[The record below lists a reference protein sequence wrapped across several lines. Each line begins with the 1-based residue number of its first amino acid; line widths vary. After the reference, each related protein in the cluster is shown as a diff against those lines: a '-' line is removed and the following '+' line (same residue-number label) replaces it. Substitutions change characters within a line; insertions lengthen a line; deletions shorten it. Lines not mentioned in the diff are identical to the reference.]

1 MYDITKIINN
11 KRRSIFMIVIMLGA
25 PGTGKGTVG
34 NLLAQKLKIPHISS
48 GEIFRSYIHDAD
60 EIGDQVKAYVQEGK
74 LVPDE
79 LTIQLLEKRLSEPD
93 TQNGCILDGYP
104 RTVVQA
110 ESLDNLLQSQGRKVK
125 VAVNLSLSDD
135 EIVDR
140 ISKRRTC
147 PNPDCRE
154 IYNLDFRKPKVEN
167 ICDNCGTK
175 LIIREDDNE
184 QTVRKRLENY
194 HNISEN
200 LIEFYKNKDILYTV
214 KLNNESNKVSSDIA
228 EEIGEYLKK

>member
-1 MYDITKIINN
+1 MQMII
-11 KRRSIFMIVIMLGA
+11 IMLGA

-34 NLLAQKLKIPHISS
+34 NLLAEKLKIPHISS
-48 GEIFRSYIHDAD
+48 GEIFRSYIKDDD
-60 EIGDQVKAYVQEGK
+60 EIGKQVKSYITEGK

-79 LTIQLLEKRLSEPD
+79 LTIQVLEKRLQEPD
-93 TQNGCILDGYP
+93 TKNGCILDGYP

-110 ESLDNLLQSQGRKVK
+110 ESLDALLEKQKKSVK

-135 EIVDR
+135 EIVER

-154 IYNLDFRKPKVEN
+154 IYNLDFRKPKIEN
-167 ICDNCGTK
+167 HCDKCGNE

-184 QTVRKRLENY
+184 TTIRKRLENY

-200 LIEFYKNKDILYTV
+200 LIDFYKHKDILYTV

-228 EEIGEYLKK
+228 KEIEEYLKK

>member
-1 MYDITKIINN
+1 
-11 KRRSIFMIVIMLGA
+11 MIVIMLGA

-34 NLLAQKLKIPHISS
+34 NLLAQKLGIAHISS
-48 GEIFRSYIHDAD
+48 GEIFRSYINNAS
-60 EIGDQVKAYVQEGK
+60 EIGNQVKEYVQEGK

-79 LTIQLLEKRLSEPD
+79 LTIKLLEQRLSEPD
-93 TQNGCILDGYP
+93 TKKGCILDGYP

-110 ESLDNLLQSQGRKVK
+110 ESLDELLKAEGRCVK

-135 EIVDR
+135 EIVER

-154 IYNLDFRKPKVEN
+154 IYNLDFRKPKVDN
-167 ICDNCGTK
+167 ICDKCGEK

-184 QTVRKRLENY
+184 ETVRKRLENY

-214 KLNNESNKVSSDIA
+214 KLNNQSDKVSSDIA
-228 EEIGEYLKK
+228 VEIERYLRESNEIEK

>member
-1 MYDITKIINN
+1 
-11 KRRSIFMIVIMLGA
+11 MIVIMLGA

-34 NLLAQKLKIPHISS
+34 NLLAQKLNIPHISS
-48 GEIFRSYIHDAD
+48 GEIFRSYINGHD
-60 EIGDQVKAYVQEGK
+60 EIGEQVRSYVAEGK

-79 LTIQLLEKRLSEPD
+79 LTIKILEKRLNEPD
-93 TQNGCILDGYP
+93 TENGCILDGYP
-104 RTVVQA
+104 RTTAQA
-110 ESLDNLLQSQGRKVK
+110 ESLDNLLKSQNRKVK

-135 EIVDR
+135 EIVER

-154 IYNLDFRKPKVEN
+154 IYNLDFKKPKIEGV
-167 ICDNCGTK
+167 CDKCGTE

-184 QTVRKRLENY
+184 ATIRKRLENY

-228 EEIGEYLKK
+228 VEIEEYLKKDA

>member
-1 MYDITKIINN
+1 MII
-11 KRRSIFMIVIMLGA
+11 IMLGA

-34 NLLAQKLKIPHISS
+34 NLLAEKLGIPHISS
-48 GEIFRSYIHDAD
+48 GEIFRSYINSDD
-60 EIGDQVKAYVQEGK
+60 EIGKEVKSYVSEGK

-79 LTIQLLEKRLSEPD
+79 LTIRILEKRLQESD
-93 TQNGCILDGYP
+93 TQKGCILDGYP

-110 ESLDNLLQSQGRKVK
+110 ESLDALLKKQNRLVK

-140 ISKRRTC
+140 ITKRRSC
-147 PNPDCRE
+147 PNVDCRE

-167 ICDNCGTK
+167 VCDKCGST

-184 QTVRKRLENY
+184 ATVRRRLENY

-200 LIEFYKNKDILYTV
+200 LIEFYQHKDILYTV

-228 EEIGEYLKK
+228 KEIEEYLKR

>member
-1 MYDITKIINN
+1 MII
-11 KRRSIFMIVIMLGA
+11 IMLGA

-34 NLLAQKLKIPHISS
+34 NLLANKLSIPHISS
-48 GEIFRSYIHDAD
+48 GEIFRKYINDDD
-60 EIGDQVKAYVQEGK
+60 EIGKEVKEYVAEGK

-79 LTIQLLEKRLSEPD
+79 LTIKILEKRLTEKD
-93 TQNGCILDGYP
+93 TVNGCILDGYP
-104 RTVVQA
+104 RTVKQA
-110 ESLDNLLQSQGRKVK
+110 ESLDELLRQQNRKVK

-147 PNPDCRE
+147 PNVDCRE
-154 IYNLDFRKPKVEN
+154 IYNLDFKRPKIDN
-167 ICDNCGTK
+167 ICDKCGSQ

-184 QTVRKRLENY
+184 TTIRKRLENY

-200 LIEFYKNKDILYTV
+200 LIEFYQNKDILYTV
-214 KLNNESNKVSSDIA
+214 KLNNESNTVSSDIA
-228 EEIGEYLKK
+228 KEIEEYLKQ

>member
-1 MYDITKIINN
+1 
-11 KRRSIFMIVIMLGA
+11 MIVIMLGA

-34 NLLAQKLKIPHISS
+34 NLLAQKLNIPHISS
-48 GEIFRSYIHDAD
+48 GEIFRSYINGQD
-60 EIGDQVKAYVQEGK
+60 EIGEQVRSYVAEGK

-79 LTIQLLEKRLSEPD
+79 LTIKILEKRLSEPD
-93 TQNGCILDGYP
+93 TKNGCILDGYP
-104 RTVVQA
+104 RTTAQA
-110 ESLDNLLQSQGRKVK
+110 ESLDNLLKNQGRHVK

-135 EIVDR
+135 EIVER

-147 PNPDCRE
+147 PNSDCRE
-154 IYNLDFRKPKVEN
+154 IYNLDFKKPKVED
-167 ICDNCGTK
+167 ICDKCGTG

-184 QTVRKRLENY
+184 ATIRKRLENY

-200 LIEFYKNKDILYTV
+200 LIEFYQNKDILYTV

-228 EEIGEYLKK
+228 VEIEEYLREN